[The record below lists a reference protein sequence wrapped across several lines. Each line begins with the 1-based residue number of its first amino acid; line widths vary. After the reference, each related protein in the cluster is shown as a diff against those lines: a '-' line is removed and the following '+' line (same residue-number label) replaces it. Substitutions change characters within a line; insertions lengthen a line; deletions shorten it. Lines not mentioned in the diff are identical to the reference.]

1 MGNYSRNIELGL
13 LEWKTKSRRKPLILR
28 GARQVGKTTVVRQ
41 FGKRFKQYIELNL
54 ERKDEAQLFATIH
67 DVQYLAETIFLLH
80 NKDFRERDTL
90 LFIDE
95 IQAVP
100 DAINQL
106 RYFYEELPWLHVI
119 AAGSLL
125 ETLLHENLR
134 IPVGRVEYAV
144 LRPVSF
150 DEYLAALGEEGLLKT
165 WQQIPLPDHAYPLLL
180 PLYHKFTMMGGMPE
194 VVEAYV
200 EERDLQGLAGIY
212 RALQESYKS
221 DVDKYASSSTR
232 VQTLRHAIDSLL
244 GEAGTRIKFE
254 GFGKSNYGSREMGE
268 ALRTLEKAMLLHL
281 LYPVTQADF
290 PLIPN
295 KRKSPRLQMLDTGL
309 MNFYCGLQPQM
320 LTLTDL
326 NTIQGGRIIEHMTGQ
341 EMLASSWQIDHHLQ
355 WWTREEKHA
364 MAEVDFIIQI
374 QGRIIPVEVK
384 SGATGSLR
392 SLLYMMDL
400 LPHPYALRLYAGPLV
415 LQEATTLQGKK
426 VKLLSLPYFLAG
438 LIPHYAEW
446 LMLQ

>member
-1 MGNYSRNIELGL
+1 
-13 LEWKTKSRRKPLILR
+13 
-28 GARQVGKTTVVRQ
+28 
-41 FGKRFKQYIELNL
+41 
-54 ERKDEAQLFATIH
+54 
-67 DVQYLAETIFLLH
+67 
-80 NKDFRERDTL
+80 
-90 LFIDE
+90 
-95 IQAVP
+95 
-100 DAINQL
+100 
-106 RYFYEELPWLHVI
+106 
-119 AAGSLL
+119 
-125 ETLLHENLR
+125 
-134 IPVGRVEYAV
+134 
-144 LRPVSF
+144 
-150 DEYLAALGEEGLLKT
+150 
-165 WQQIPLPDHAYPLLL
+165 
-180 PLYHKFTMMGGMPE
+180 
-194 VVEAYV
+194 
-200 EERDLQGLAGIY
+200 
-212 RALQESYKS
+212 
-221 DVDKYASSSTR
+221 
-232 VQTLRHAIDSLL
+232 
-244 GEAGTRIKFE
+244 
-254 GFGKSNYGSREMGE
+254 
-268 ALRTLEKAMLLHL
+268 
-281 LYPVTQADF
+281 
-290 PLIPN
+290 
-295 KRKSPRLQMLDTGL
+295 MLDTGL